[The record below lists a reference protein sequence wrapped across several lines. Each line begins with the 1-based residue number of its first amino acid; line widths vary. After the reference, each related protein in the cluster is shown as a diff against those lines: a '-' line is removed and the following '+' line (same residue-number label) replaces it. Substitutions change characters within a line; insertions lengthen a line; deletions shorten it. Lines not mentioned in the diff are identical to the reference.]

1 MLIVKSCVGL
11 KTGKQLE
18 QLKPLKVIH
27 NIYKKRASEHLKDQ
41 FWRVWGTDAYQTR
54 ANVSDLPAKQ
64 TELTTDSLKSCHVN
78 QLVM

>member
-27 NIYKKRASEHLKDQ
+27 NIYKKQPLSISKTN
-41 FWRVWGTDAYQTR
+41 FGGFG
-54 ANVSDLPAKQ
+54 
-64 TELTTDSLKSCHVN
+64 ELMPIRLELM
-78 QLVM
+78 LVTCLLNKLN